1 MIDSYYFRKRIKA
14 ILHESQVQTRRRI
27 YIAPAHVGKIVLMI
41 NAQGMMLSVLGQ
53 DYFVSYN
60 RVPWLRDARVSS
72 ALNVRMAGPNAIEW
86 PELDVDLEIE
96 SLKHPERYPLV
107 MKRSPLDMV

>member
-1 MIDSYYFRKRIKA
+1 METNSKNN
-14 ILHESQVQTRRRI
+14 SQLTSV
-27 YIAPAHVGKIVLMI
+27 AVLMI
-41 NAQGMMLSVLGQ
+41 NSQGMMLNVQGQ

-72 ALNVRMAGPNAIEW
+72 ALNVRMSGSRAIEW
-86 PELDVDLEIE
+86 PELDVGLEIE

-107 MKRSPLDMV
+107 MKRSPFDSTLT